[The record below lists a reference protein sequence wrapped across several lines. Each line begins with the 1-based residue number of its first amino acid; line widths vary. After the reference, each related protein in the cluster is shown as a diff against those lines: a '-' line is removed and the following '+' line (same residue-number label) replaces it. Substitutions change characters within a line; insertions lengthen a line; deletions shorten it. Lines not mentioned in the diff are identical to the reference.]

1 MPLVPT
7 ELRPG
12 GGRSELPWPRG
23 ESAASRAVN
32 DEAGQAP
39 LPAPLELGFV
49 NNMPDAAL
57 EATERQFLSLIEAGA
72 GPIDVRVHFFALAD
86 VPHDGRAERHLALCY
101 DDLDALVQSPLD
113 AVIITGNEPKAA
125 RLSDEPYWGS
135 LARLFDWAE
144 SHTLS
149 ALFSCLGAHAAVLH
163 FDGIERLRLA
173 QKCSGVFDHA
183 SARYHPLTTGLA
195 DPWPV
200 AHSRWNGLPEPALRA
215 AGYTVLSRSEQAGV
229 NLFVRQRQSL
239 LVLLQGH
246 PEYDADSLFRE
257 YRRDVR
263 RYLAGEQSVWPA
275 IPEGCF
281 DAGTTAALETFRAA
295 ARERRDPDLMAG
307 FPERAGTDRSRLSG
321 ARQGATRLFGNWL
334 RTITEMKARTH
345 HVATLPGI
353 AAERARR
360 NDFRSLRSL

>member
-1 MPLVPT
+1 MPLAPMEV
-7 ELRPG
+7 RPG
-12 GGRSELPWPRG
+12 GGRSEPPWLRS
-23 ESAASRAVN
+23 ESTPSRAVN
-32 DEAGQAP
+32 GEGAQAP
-39 LPAPLELGFV
+39 LPAPIELGFV

-57 EATERQFLSLIEAGA
+57 ETTERQFLSLIEAGA

-125 RLSDEPYWGS
+125 RLPDEPYWGS

-149 ALFSCLGAHAAVLH
+149 ALFSCLSAHAAVRH
-163 FDGIERLRLA
+163 FDGIERMRLA

-215 AGYTVLSRSEQAGV
+215 AGYTVLSRSEHAGV

-246 PEYDADSLFRE
+246 PEYDGDSLFRE

-295 ARERRDPDLMAG
+295 ARERRDPDLMTW
-307 FPERAGTDRSRLSG
+307 FPERAGIDRARLTR
-321 ARQGATRLFGNWL
+321 ARQDATRLFGNWL
-334 RTITEMKARTH
+334 RTIAEIKARAQR
-345 HVATLPGI
+345 VAALPG
-353 AAERARR
+353 ARC
-360 NDFRSLRSL
+360 